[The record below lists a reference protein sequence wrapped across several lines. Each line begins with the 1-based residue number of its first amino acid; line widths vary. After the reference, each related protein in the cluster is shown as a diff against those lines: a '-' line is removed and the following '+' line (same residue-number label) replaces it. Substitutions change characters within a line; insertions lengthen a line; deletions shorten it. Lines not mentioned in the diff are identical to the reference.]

1 MKTYC
6 PKCGTA
12 YEVTESQKNS
22 YMFCLNCDQFFK
34 ATNEPPASSSEEDIP
49 KRAKK
54 SRFYKKS
61 TNNSEVKAKFSLI
74 INLKK
79 AIKEFFAAIPKPV
92 QTRKNIPDM
101 TALSGEQQS
110 SHPKVEQPPAR
121 DLINNFLGPESDF
134 MNQMDAAPTEYLD
147 FLSSGGNASP
157 AERLKANARNA
168 SPAERLKANARNK
181 KNSQR
186 ISVSASKK
194 YDNITIK

>member
-1 MKTYC
+1 
-6 PKCGTA
+6 
-12 YEVTESQKNS
+12 
-22 YMFCLNCDQFFK
+22 MFCLNCDQFFK

-61 TNNSEVKAKFSLI
+61 TNNSKVKAKFSLI